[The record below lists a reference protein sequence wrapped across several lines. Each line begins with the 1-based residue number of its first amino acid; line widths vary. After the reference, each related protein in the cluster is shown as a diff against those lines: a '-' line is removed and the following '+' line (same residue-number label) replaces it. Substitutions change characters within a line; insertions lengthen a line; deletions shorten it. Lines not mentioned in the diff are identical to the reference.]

1 MPRKRALEPS
11 ELIDALRANMQLLAE
26 LSVRYEV
33 GTKTATQNNSRV
45 IISSPADVHAVL
57 RDEMADLAQEQLRV
71 LLLDR
76 KNHLVGRRVIYQG
89 TVSECRVRPAEV
101 VRPAVVDGLPNVI
114 VVHNHPSGRSRRRA
128 PTTSGPRGNSTTP
141 AGCWASTSSTT
152 SSSGAITSRASRTSA
167 TSATEA

>member
-33 GTKTATQNNSRV
+33 GTMTASQNNSKV
-45 IISSPADVHAVL
+45 IISSPADVHTVM

-71 LLLDR
+71 LLLDKR
-76 KNHLVGRRVIYQG
+76 NHLMGRRVIYQG

-101 VRPAVVDGLPNVI
+101 IRPAVVDGLPNI
-114 VVHNHPSGRSRRRA
+114 ILVHNHPSGD
-128 PTTSGPRGNSTTP
+128 PTPSPDDIRTTNELND
-141 AGCWASTSSTT
+141 ACRLLGIDLLDHVVIGGDHFASLTDLGHISD
-152 SSSGAITSRASRTSA
+152 
-167 TSATEA
+167 